1 MSLKNDTFPIKRH
14 WLSAAFGAL
23 AEMPD
28 AFASARLGEARKR
41 FLAGNNQLTAIRN
54 WLVCGEVIDA
64 SGRRGV
70 DFTDL
75 GKLMSAQDPY
85 AKSAATWWLLHLHLC
100 ANIDAFPYATFFT
113 TFDVDG
119 NWISVDDIVQRLLK
133 AEGDDED
140 ARSASTVESYFAG
153 VENAFRPGEML
164 FALGL
169 IERRSISVE
178 GSIKRALRRTAIIAP
193 DILVLYA
200 TLLFQSKCFS
210 NQATV
215 GTPDLLKAGLSKALG
230 MKDKDFR
237 EALSRI
243 HHAKDYAGFIQYR
256 KQVNLDSLQFLRQGD
271 GALRPIRMAA
281 YKSGQ
286 VQWT

>member
-85 AKSAATWWLLHLHLC
+85 AKSAVTWWLLHLHLC
-100 ANIDAFPYATFFT
+100 ANSDAFPYATFFA

-119 NWISVDDIVQRLLK
+119 NWITVDDIVQRLLK
-133 AEGDDED
+133 TGGDDED
-140 ARSASTVESYFAG
+140 ARSVNTVESYFAG
-153 VENAFRPGEML
+153 VENAFQPGEML

-169 IERRSISVE
+169 IERRNISVE
-178 GSIKRALRRTAIIAP
+178 GSSKRALRRTSIIPP

-200 TLLFQSKCFS
+200 TLLFQSRVFS

-215 GTPDLLKAGLSKALG
+215 TTLDLLKAGLAKALG
-230 MKDKDFR
+230 MKDKEFR

-243 HHAKDYAGFIQYR
+243 HHDKDYGGFIQYR
-256 KQVNLDSLQFLRQGD
+256 KQVNLDSIQFLRQGD
-271 GALRPIRMAA
+271 AALKPIRMAA
-281 YKSGQ
+281 YRSGQ
-286 VQWT
+286 VQWI